1 MNAIIIR
8 YKKIVLLAMVLVG
21 MSINGAE
28 VTKCSP
34 CAAAAA
40 ARQSIRDAAIQA
52 ALIVNPSNSREKE
65 LDVSENYKCSPCAAA
80 AAARQSIRDAA
91 AAALSIA
98 STVARRMEL
107 DLNDNSE
114 GMVRAPREALSSCDT
129 CTPSPVVPTNSC
141 SCVSQ
146 QLQGLINCQAI
157 CCAIINEKLD
167 RQENEAEKCCK
178 RITHELNEIET
189 LVVSLIDA
197 PVASCC
203 SVVDNIQTLVT
214 AQTAASAACC
224 SVMDLQISNLNASV
238 ADVFVLL
245 QSVWD
250 CTCFVP

>member
-52 ALIVNPSNSREKE
+52 ALIANPSNSREKE

-98 STVARRMEL
+98 STVARSMEL

-167 RQENEAEKCCK
+167 RQENEAEKSFK
-178 RITHELNEIET
+178 KITHELEEIET
-189 LVVSLIDA
+189 LVVS
-197 PVASCC
+197 
-203 SVVDNIQTLVT
+203 
-214 AQTAASAACC
+214 QTAASAACC

-238 ADVFVLL
+238 ADVFVVLM
-245 QSVWD
+245 SVFD
-250 CTCFVP
+250 CTCGIPG